1 MIQLNIEIVWLLKA
15 YVDLVPIKMEAQNA
29 IYFDSFLFNY
39 RFLNFDNFEK
49 SINILLNNY

>member
-1 MIQLNIEIVWLLKA
+1 MIQLNIEIVWLRKA